1 MNESVPELLTDK
13 KPEAAPAKP
22 GLVQVLLA
30 VAAALCFLFHGV
42 ADLAEWVILNNDTED
57 VPAMAADVDSMS
69 EATSEATETDA
80 YDEEYE
86 MPVPV
91 WVGAFL
97 TFSLPLGLLLAIA
110 AEWNFQKIP
119 WKAGVIFCVFAE
131 AALGLIA
138 FLYFYGVGGLNS
150 EGLIFALVYM
160 AWNANRFLLLA
171 VWNFPR
177 KWGWLLPAAALAL
190 AFAGLAFIDTLTFL
204 FPEPGIYG
212 FRFLEGTF
220 VQSVATSLSNL
231 DDLNMYVWLG
241 AKGFLTLSLLLLTV
255 PVVFKQLPTRTPKP
269 NAPPL

>member
-1 MNESVPELLTDK
+1 
-13 KPEAAPAKP
+13 
-22 GLVQVLLA
+22 
-30 VAAALCFLFHGV
+30 
-42 ADLAEWVILNNDTED
+42 
-57 VPAMAADVDSMS
+57 
-69 EATSEATETDA
+69 
-80 YDEEYE
+80 

-119 WKAGVIFCVFAE
+119 WKAGVVFCVFAE

-241 AKGFLTLSLLLLTV
+241 AKAFLTLSLLLLTV
-255 PVVFKQLPTRTPKP
+255 PVILKQLPTRTPKP